1 MVTIM
6 YLPFQI
12 TEVKPDIKILHL
24 VKFYEEM
31 PCNRN
36 LGIFFYECYYLPEY
50 CIKASFVFS
59 VP

>member
-1 MVTIM
+1 M